1 MYLKR
6 GNCLFFIFNKI
17 RILYGISCNEFTKNK
32 VVSYHVKIAL
42 LRLQKGVNVL
52 EDVYVKIDNLK
63 AEQKEIMRDIRN
75 LETRTTINEK
85 DIATINKQL
94 EKISLNTTWILRI
107 IISAITMSVL
117 GLILK
122 GMI

>member
-1 MYLKR
+1 M
-6 GNCLFFIFNKI
+6 
-17 RILYGISCNEFTKNK
+17 
-32 VVSYHVKIAL
+32 
-42 LRLQKGVNVL
+42 

-75 LETRTTINEK
+75 LEPRTTINEK

>member
-1 MYLKR
+1 M
-6 GNCLFFIFNKI
+6 
-17 RILYGISCNEFTKNK
+17 
-32 VVSYHVKIAL
+32 
-42 LRLQKGVNVL
+42 VNIL
-52 EDVYVKIDNLK
+52 EDVYVKIDSLK

-85 DIATINKQL
+85 DITIINKQL
-94 EKISLNTTWILRI
+94 EKISMNTTWILRI

>member
-1 MYLKR
+1 M
-6 GNCLFFIFNKI
+6 
-17 RILYGISCNEFTKNK
+17 
-32 VVSYHVKIAL
+32 
-42 LRLQKGVNVL
+42 
-52 EDVYVKIDNLK
+52 EDVYVKIDTLK

-85 DIATINKQL
+85 DISTINKQL

-107 IISAITMSVL
+107 VIGAIVMSAL

-122 GMI
+122 GGF

>member
-1 MYLKR
+1 M
-6 GNCLFFIFNKI
+6 NI
-17 RILYGISCNEFTKNK
+17 
-32 VVSYHVKIAL
+32 
-42 LRLQKGVNVL
+42 L
-52 EDVYVKIDNLK
+52 EDVYIKIDSLK

-85 DIATINKQL
+85 DITTINKQL

>member
-1 MYLKR
+1 MEDV
-6 GNCLFFIFNKI
+6 C
-17 RILYGISCNEFTKNK
+17 
-32 VVSYHVKIAL
+32 VKI
-42 LRLQKGVNVL
+42 
-52 EDVYVKIDNLK
+52 ESLK

-85 DIATINKQL
+85 DITTINKQL
-94 EKISLNTTWILRI
+94 EKISMNTTGILRI

>member
-1 MYLKR
+1 MNR
-6 GNCLFFIFNKI
+6 GCE
-17 RILYGISCNEFTKNK
+17 YM
-32 VVSYHVKIAL
+32 
-42 LRLQKGVNVL
+42 
-52 EDVYVKIDNLK
+52 EDVYAKIDSLK
-63 AEQKEIMRDIRN
+63 AEQKEMMRDIRA

-94 EKISLNTTWILRI
+94 EKISTNTTWILRI
-107 IISAITMSVL
+107 IISAIIMSVL

>member
-1 MYLKR
+1 
-6 GNCLFFIFNKI
+6 
-17 RILYGISCNEFTKNK
+17 
-32 VVSYHVKIAL
+32 
-42 LRLQKGVNVL
+42 
-52 EDVYVKIDNLK
+52 
-63 AEQKEIMRDIRN
+63 MRDIRN

-94 EKISLNTTWILRI
+94 EKISTNITWILRI
-107 IISAITMSVL
+107 IISAIVMSVL

>member
-1 MYLKR
+1 M
-6 GNCLFFIFNKI
+6 
-17 RILYGISCNEFTKNK
+17 
-32 VVSYHVKIAL
+32 
-42 LRLQKGVNVL
+42 NVL
-52 EDVYVKIDNLK
+52 EDVYGKIDSLK
-63 AEQKEIMRDIRN
+63 AKQKEIMRDIRN

-94 EKISLNTTWILRI
+94 EKISMNTTWILRI

-122 GMI
+122 GLM

>member
-1 MYLKR
+1 M
-6 GNCLFFIFNKI
+6 
-17 RILYGISCNEFTKNK
+17 
-32 VVSYHVKIAL
+32 
-42 LRLQKGVNVL
+42 NVL
-52 EDVYVKIDNLK
+52 EDVYRKIDSLK

-94 EKISLNTTWILRI
+94 EKISMNTTWILRI

-122 GMI
+122 GLM

>member
-1 MYLKR
+1 M
-6 GNCLFFIFNKI
+6 
-17 RILYGISCNEFTKNK
+17 
-32 VVSYHVKIAL
+32 
-42 LRLQKGVNVL
+42 
-52 EDVYVKIDNLK
+52 EDVYVKIDSLK

-85 DIATINKQL
+85 DISTINKQL

-107 IISAITMSVL
+107 IISAIVMAVL

-122 GMI
+122 GGI